1 MTRIVPRGLKCR
13 GISVTGDFGR
23 FDLVSEGGVGRPFVL
38 LVEAESW
45 SEYARH
51 VYEHLAPK
59 TRVLLVRT
67 PAINDDSWREV
78 SAALPSFLKERGVR
92 QASFVAFGAAC
103 AVLQNVCLAEP
114 RFVRAVV
121 FFHGA
126 ARAHPSRASRF
137 VDRLE
142 SALPL
147 GLPLRLAERGFDGR
161 AFLQRIRC
169 PALVV
174 TPPSATPTEQ
184 REAAEMAARMPTAWL
199 IELSATDGPSDVG
212 RLVLEFRD
220 VPAKCPQRG
229 AAV

>member
-1 MTRIVPRGLKCR
+1 MTRFVAGAVWDEENTV
-13 GISVTGDFGR
+13 SEEFGR
-23 FDLVSEGGVGRPFVL
+23 FDLVSEAGVGRPFL
-38 LVEAESW
+38 LLIEAESW
-45 SEYARH
+45 GDYARH

-67 PAINDDSWREV
+67 PPINDDSWRVV
-78 SAALPSFLKERGVR
+78 SAALPAFLKERGVR

-103 AVLQNVCLAEP
+103 TVLQNLCLMEP
-114 RFVRAVV
+114 RIVRAAV
-121 FFHGA
+121 FFNGA
-126 ARAHPSRASRF
+126 ARAHPSRTSRF
-137 VDRLE
+137 IDRLE

-174 TPPSATPTEQ
+174 TPPAATPTER
-184 REAAEMAARMPTAWL
+184 REAAEMAERMPTAWL
-199 IELSATDGPSDVG
+199 IELSSTDGPSEVG

-229 AAV
+229 AAA